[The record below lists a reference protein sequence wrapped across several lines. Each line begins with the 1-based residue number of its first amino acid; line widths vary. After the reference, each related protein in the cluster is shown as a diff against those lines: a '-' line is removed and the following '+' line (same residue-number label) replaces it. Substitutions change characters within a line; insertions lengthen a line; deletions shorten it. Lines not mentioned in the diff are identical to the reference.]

1 MKNLKIRRATVED
14 AEAMAELS
22 SATFVETFGHL
33 YKPND
38 LLYYL
43 SIAYTPEQYS
53 DDLQSDYA
61 AWVVVDENNTL
72 HGYAYA
78 GPCSLPHADV
88 LPEDRELKRL
98 YMRASVQGGG
108 WGAKLFEHALAWMKA
123 SEAKHL
129 WLGVYSENYG
139 AQRFYQRF
147 GFSKV
152 GEYLFPVGE
161 ARDREFIYNYPM
173 NASS

>member
-43 SIAYTPEQYS
+43 SIAYTPEQYQN
-53 DDLQSDYA
+53 DLQNDYA
-61 AWVVVDENNTL
+61 AWVVEDEDKKL
-72 HGYAYA
+72 QGYAFA
-78 GPCSLPHADV
+78 GPCSLPHEEVSPGDC
-88 LPEDRELKRL
+88 ELKRL
-98 YMRASVQGGG
+98 YLRETLQGGG
-108 WGAKLFEHALAWMKA
+108 WGSKLFEQAFEWMKD
-123 SEAKHL
+123 SDAKHL

-139 AQRFYQRF
+139 AQRFYQRY
-147 GFSKV
+147 GFSQA
-152 GEYLFPVGE
+152 GEYLYPVGE
-161 ARDREFIYNYPM
+161 ARDREFIYKYDLRKD
-173 NASS
+173 